1 MEEPYANLH
10 KIEENIVNEVDANF
24 NDDTDNNMKDFL
36 LSWLDFDPIIDE
48 NNKIG
53 KEKPLY
59 FV

>member
-10 KIEENIVNEVDANF
+10 KIEEDIVNEVDANF
-24 NDDTDNNMKDFL
+24 NDDADSNMKDLL
-36 LSWLDFDPIIDE
+36 LSWLDFDLIIDE

-53 KEKPLY
+53 KEEPLY

>member
-10 KIEENIVNEVDANF
+10 KIEEDIVNEVDANF
-24 NDDTDNNMKDFL
+24 NDDADSNMKDLL
-36 LSWLDFDPIIDE
+36 LSWLDFDLIIDE